1 MMPMRRR
8 ILLAIMLLGISQTAA
23 ADPHAAVLSD
33 ADQSALSGIQLYLN
47 GLKSLKGRFLQISAD
62 GKTTQGGFW
71 LVRPGEM
78 RFQYDP
84 PSPLLLVAGQGKVV
98 FYDSSLPQLSTIPL
112 SQSPLGLL
120 LRDTISL
127 TGDVTVTDFHR
138 DPGQLQ
144 VTLVKTASPG
154 EGSLTMILN
163 EAPLA
168 LVGWSVVDAQ
178 GQETRIR
185 LSDIVSGG
193 TYAAS
198 LFTFTDPALSDPNRN
213 LP

>member
-33 ADQSALSGIQLYLN
+33 ADQSALSGIQLY
-47 GLKSLKGRFLQISAD
+47 LQISAD

-112 SQSPLGLL
+112 SRSPLGLL